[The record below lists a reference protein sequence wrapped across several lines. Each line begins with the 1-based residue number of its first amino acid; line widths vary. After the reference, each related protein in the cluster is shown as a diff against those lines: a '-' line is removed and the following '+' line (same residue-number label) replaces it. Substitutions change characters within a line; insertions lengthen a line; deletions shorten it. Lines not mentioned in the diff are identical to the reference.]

1 MILPT
6 KGIPP
11 SKALLAV
18 AGEALRSLD
27 GIKTVSKLWDDFRAR
42 SDPRGEVTFD
52 WFVLS
57 LDLLFIVGIVELEH
71 GRIRRMRRMGP
82 QASKRRQNDD
92 T

>member
-11 SKALLAV
+11 NKALLAV

-27 GIKTVSKLWDDFRAR
+27 EAKTVSRLWDDFRR
-42 SDPRGEVTFD
+42 TSDPRAEVTFD

-57 LDLLFIVGIVELEH
+57 LDLLFILGLVELDR
-71 GRIRRMRRMGP
+71 GRLCRPTDGSEP
-82 QASKRRQNDD
+82 
-92 T
+92 